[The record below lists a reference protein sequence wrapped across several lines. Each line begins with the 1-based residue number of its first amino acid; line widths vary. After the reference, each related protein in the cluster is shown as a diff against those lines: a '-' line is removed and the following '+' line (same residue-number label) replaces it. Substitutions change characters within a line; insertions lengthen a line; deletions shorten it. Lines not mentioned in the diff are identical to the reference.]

1 MKPVAPTIRTR
12 PLAEETEGVTVM
24 LGSDEFVLW
33 FLLHKGQ
40 VLVLILSFVLQRPR
54 FLQRHR
60 FGRAKVGTA
69 AMYNEVHVFKS
80 TYI

>member
-33 FLLHKGQ
+33 FLLYKGQ
-40 VLVLILSFVLQRPR
+40 VLVCTSTMRC
-54 FLQRHR
+54 
-60 FGRAKVGTA
+60 
-69 AMYNEVHVFKS
+69 MYSSLPIYNRKFSGAEHLR
-80 TYI
+80 